1 MPGSRWAAWT
11 KASTSAIRRARS
23 TVAGAVLISFASL
36 VSIDE
41 GVLLECY
48 YMLWVGG
55 WQWLAV
61 VE

>member
-1 MPGSRWAAWT
+1 MQ
-11 KASTSAIRRARS
+11 
-23 TVAGAVLISFASL
+23 ISFTWI

-55 WQWLAV
+55 QWHISLAYAWDLDSILFPGV
-61 VE
+61 FLFTTKRP